1 MCKIKIENFGPIK
14 EGYRENDGWMDVK
27 KVTVFIGN
35 QGSGKST
42 VAKLISVFMWLEKSI
57 VRGDLPEDLNSY
69 KGLDDILRFHRI
81 ENYLKDNTKVSY
93 CGPLYN
99 FIMVK
104 KQNTNSPLIKAEK
117 QSLDK
122 INQPK
127 IMYVPAERN
136 FLSAISNINKVSD
149 FIVGSLKNY
158 AIEFRNAQLAFK
170 DKDIA
175 LPINNT
181 SVYYDAK
188 EDENYIRFN
197 DKRLR
202 LTEASS
208 GFHSIV
214 PLYWVSKYLVEYL
227 DLGENRLLN
236 LLSNDQIIR
245 RRDELASLDKEF
257 ISDTVLRE
265 KEKTINSK
273 YICNH
278 FVNIVEEPEQNLFP
292 SSQKSMLESLLS
304 FNNEN
309 ENNKLIITTHSPYL
323 INYLTHSV
331 KAAMVLKKIEL
342 SSQKVEL
349 RDRLE
354 SIVPSHS
361 TVNAE
366 DWVVYEI
373 NEKDGSIIKLND
385 YKGLP
390 SDQNYL
396 NEKMAE
402 GNEIF
407 GKLLDIEDLCQ

>member
-1 MCKIKIENFGPIK
+1 MCKIRIKNFGPIK
-14 EGYRENDGWMDVK
+14 DGYSENGGWMDIK

-42 VAKLISVFMWLEKSI
+42 VAKLISIFMWLEKSI
-57 VRGDLPEDLNSY
+57 VRGDLSEDLNSY

-81 ENYLKDNTKVSY
+81 ENYLKTNTQVSY
-93 CGPLYN
+93 KGLAYN
-99 FIMVK
+99 FIMIK
-104 KQNTNSPLIKAEK
+104 SYTSNSPLFEVEK
-117 QSLDK
+117 QKIDK

-127 IMYVPAERN
+127 IMYVPSERN
-136 FLSAISNINKVSD
+136 FLSAISNISKVTD
-149 FIVGSLKNY
+149 YIVGSLKNY
-158 AIEFRNAQLAFK
+158 SIEFRDAQIAYK
-170 DKDIA
+170 DKQIA
-175 LPINNT
+175 LPINNA
-181 SVYYDAK
+181 SIYYDAK
-188 EDENYIRFN
+188 EDENYIRFD

-214 PLYWVSKYLVEYL
+214 PLYWVSKYLIDFL
-227 DLGENRLLN
+227 KLGEIRLIDR
-236 LLSNDQIIR
+236 LSPDQTVR
-245 RRDELASLDKEF
+245 RRNELNELNKEF
-257 ISDTVLRE
+257 ISEDVLKQ
-265 KEKTINSK
+265 KENQINAK

-292 SSQKSMLESLLS
+292 SSQKLMLESLLS

-331 KAAMVLKKIEL
+331 KAAMVLKQIEL
-342 SSQKVEL
+342 SSLKVEL

-366 DWVVYEI
+366 DWVVYEL
-373 NEKDGSIIKLND
+373 NERDGSIIKLND

>member
-1 MCKIKIENFGPIK
+1 MTKIRIKNFGPIK

-93 CGPLYN
+93 CGPSYN

-104 KQNTNSPLIKAEK
+104 KSNINSPLIKVEK

-158 AIEFRNAQLAFK
+158 AIEFRNAQLSFK

-188 EDENYIRFN
+188 EDENYIVF
-197 DKRLR
+197 DGKKLK
-202 LTEASS
+202 LSEASS

-214 PLYWVSKYLVEYL
+214 PLYWVSKYLIDYL
-227 DLGENRLLN
+227 KLGEKRLLDR
-236 LLSNDQIIR
+236 LSPDQTVR
-245 RRDELASLDKEF
+245 RRNELNELNKEF
-257 ISDTVLRE
+257 ISEEVLKQ
-265 KEKTINSK
+265 KENQINSK

-292 SSQKSMLESLLS
+292 TSQKLMLESLLS

-323 INYLTHSV
+323 INYLTLAV
-331 KAAMVLKKIEL
+331 KADLVEANLNNEHAAMKKLSEIVPVEATIAGTDLAIYEL
-342 SSQKVEL
+342 SE
-349 RDRLE
+349 
-354 SIVPSHS
+354 
-361 TVNAE
+361 N
-366 DWVVYEI
+366 
-373 NEKDGSIIKLND
+373 DGTIKMLPD

-390 SDQNYL
+390 SDENYL
-396 NEKMAE
+396 NSSLEDSNELFAQLQEIEK
-402 GNEIF
+402 GWR
-407 GKLLDIEDLCQ
+407 